1 MKKLALIC
9 ILAISTNLFAQQK
22 MPNVSL
28 KNLKGEIVKSNLDFQ
43 KKDVVYVFSF
53 WATWCAPCVQE
64 LDAISEV
71 YGDWKSKLNIEI
83 IAVSVDDARTEK
95 RVKPLVNGKGWEYK
109 VLLDTNQELKR
120 SLSIANIPYLI
131 VVKNNE
137 IVHVQNGHSPGS
149 EAEFFEILKGL

>member
-1 MKKLALIC
+1 MKKLTLIW
-9 ILAISTNLFAQQK
+9 ILALSTNLFAQHK
-22 MPNVSL
+22 MPNIAL
-28 KNLKGEIVKSNLDFQ
+28 KNLKGEIVNSNLDFQ

-71 YGDWKSKLNIEI
+71 YGDWKSKLNIEV

-95 RVKPLVNGKGWEYK
+95 RVKPLVNGKGWEYT

-120 SLSIANIPYLI
+120 SLSIANVPYII
-131 VVKNNE
+131 VVKNNK
-137 IVHVQNGHSPGS
+137 IVHVQNGHSPGG
-149 EAEFFEILKGL
+149 EAEFFEFLKGL

>member
-1 MKKLALIC
+1 MKKLALIW
-9 ILAISTNLFAQQK
+9 ILALSTSLFSQHK
-22 MPNVSL
+22 MPNIAL
-28 KNLKGEIVKSNLDFQ
+28 KNLKGEIVNSNLDFQ
-43 KKDVVYVFSF
+43 KKEVLYVFSF

-71 YGDWKSKLNIEI
+71 YSDWKSKINIEI

-95 RVKPLVNGKGWEYK
+95 RVKPLVNGKGWEYV

-120 SLSIANIPYLI
+120 SLSIANVPYLI

-137 IVHVQNGHSPGS
+137 IVHVQNGHSPGG
-149 EAEFFEILKGL
+149 ETAFFEILKGL

>member
-1 MKKLALIC
+1 MKKLFLIW
-9 ILAISTNLFAQQK
+9 ILAFSTNLSAQHK
-22 MPNVSL
+22 MPNIAL
-28 KNLKGEIVKSNLDFQ
+28 KNLKGEIVNSNLDFQ

-71 YGDWKSKLNIEI
+71 YGDWKSKLTVEV

-109 VLLDTNQELKR
+109 VLLDVNQDFKR
-120 SLSIANIPYLI
+120 ALSIVNIPYTI
-131 VVKNNE
+131 VVKNGL
-137 IVHVQNGHSPGS
+137 IVHIQNGYVPGI
-149 EAEFFEILKGL
+149 EEELFAKLK